1 MVDPDA
7 GFAESRIVERLVDLI
22 EQRSTIIRKQMRL
35 GTVAE
40 AEIRTIQSAGRIKL
54 GSLLADIGKQAGGFD
69 LVREQDQASE
79 PLSFE

>member
-1 MVDPDA
+1 MP
-7 GFAESRIVERLVDLI
+7 
-22 EQRSTIIRKQMRL
+22 TI
-35 GTVAE
+35 TVRNVTPEVHRALRVRAASHGLSAE
-40 AEIRTIQSAGRIKL
+40 AEIRTILETAIQPAGRIKL